1 MPLDAI
7 KPRPNTQ
14 TRPANPTHV
23 AALAES
29 IAAVGLISPI
39 AVDTNGVLLAG
50 LHRLEAIRHIKSATP
65 KRYKELFGAG
75 VPVRK
80 FDFDATTDPSQALAL
95 EATENEQRRDY
106 SPSEVR
112 QLADRLVK
120 AGYRNTRGK
129 PKAGQKALAPALA
142 IIIGKSTKTVQRYLQ
157 PGPENKTDVPISIW
171 SKRRSTLRKWR
182 DDAGTLDNGPE
193 IIETIDRLLGQLIEA
208 DEPPPPL

>member
-1 MPLDAI
+1 MALGNI
-7 KPRPNTQ
+7 KPRPHQQ
-14 TRPANPTHV
+14 TREPSLSHV
-23 AALAES
+23 QSLAES

-39 AVDTNGVLLAG
+39 AVDASGVLLAG

-75 VPVRK
+75 IPVRK
-80 FDFDATTDPSQALAL
+80 FDFDAVADPSQALAI

-157 PGPENKTDVPISIW
+157 PEPENKTDVPISIW
-171 SKRRSTLRKWR
+171 TKRVGTLRKWR
-182 DDAGTLDNGPE
+182 DDAGPLDNGP
-193 IIETIDRLLGQLIEA
+193 QLIEA
-208 DEPPPPL
+208 IDRVMELLRDSED